1 MIVVPFRTAADGI
14 ARERALLE
22 AGKPAVLL
30 WQAQADALVAPEAW
44 LRRDGVR
51 ALEPGLAR
59 SGWPL
64 LARGSG
70 GGPVPQG
77 PCTLNLAVIAPLQT
91 GTGIEH
97 GYRLICGAV
106 AEALTRFEIATD
118 TGAVSGAF
126 CNGAW
131 NVTAGARKLAG
142 TAQRWR
148 TTPGGRI
155 GLLHAAILMTPPP
168 DTVWSALAKLHRA
181 AGLTQA
187 PRPEA
192 HVALSQLMPETM
204 RSASS
209 VVGALLRAVEDRL
222 SRLLSGEQQAA

>member
-1 MIVVPFRTAADGI
+1 MIVVPFQTAADGI

-22 AGKPAVLL
+22 AGKPSVLL
-30 WQAQADALVAPEAW
+30 WQAQADALVVPELW
-44 LRRDGVR
+44 LRRDSVR
-51 ALEPGLAR
+51 VLEPSLAR

-70 GGPVPQG
+70 GGAVPQG
-77 PCTLNLAVIAPLQT
+77 PCTLNLAVVTPLP
-91 GTGIEH
+91 TGIRVED
-97 GYRLICGAV
+97 GYRMICGAV

-118 TGAVSGAF
+118 TGAVPGAF
-126 CNGAW
+126 CDGAW

-148 TTPGGRI
+148 ATPDGRI
-155 GLLHAAILMTPPP
+155 GLLHASILMTPPP
-168 DTVWSALAKLHRA
+168 ETVWRALATLHRA

-187 PRPEA
+187 PLLPEA
-192 HVALSQLMPETM
+192 HVALSQLLPDTM
-204 RSASS
+204 RPAS